1 MTRSTRLLA
10 VLAVLL
16 TACGHAVPTTPAQTG
31 TLGNWYADAAA
42 APDASADAI
51 ADADADDAAPDAVA
65 DAADATPDALPDLP
79 DAATADA
86 LADAPTADVV
96 ADDAADAAD
105 APDLQEVA
113 DVPDAPDVADVA
125 DAPDAGDSSAGICF
139 HGGPPAADAFVA
151 DIAPMDPGTC
161 PTLTPPASWFATVPA
176 PSLVVTPGFLGADG
190 LFAPYVNDQ
199 WAPIVYGMQGS
210 FHVWAGFT
218 VAQIPN
224 ATASTLQLDVQIWG
238 DTGCVTVNSGIANV
252 VTAVPTTDG
261 QYSTIFVGSSGIP
274 TQFYVPAASSYLY
287 CGIWLNL
294 HMRVHDP
301 VSGAWGEAVRTLRL
315 YDSKP

>member
-1 MTRSTRLLA
+1 MTRSSRLLA
-10 VLAVLL
+10 VLALL
-16 TACGHAVPTTPAQTG
+16 LAACGHGVTTAPAQKG
-31 TLGNWYADAAA
+31 TLSNWYADAAA
-42 APDASADAI
+42 APAASADAV
-51 ADADADDAAPDAVA
+51 ADAAPDQVA
-65 DAADATPDALPDLP
+65 DAADATADALP

-86 LADAPTADVV
+86 LADAATADTA
-96 ADDAADAAD
+96 ADGAADAAE
-105 APDLQEVA
+105 APDLPDVPEVADIPDVPDVADTADVA
-113 DVPDAPDVADVA
+113 DVPDA
-125 DAPDAGDSSAGICF
+125 GDSGAGICF

-151 DIAPMDPGTC
+151 DSSPMDPATC

-176 PSLVVTPGFLGADG
+176 PTLVVTPGFLGADG
-190 LFAPYVNDQ
+190 QFAPYVNDQ

-218 VAQIPN
+218 VAQVPN
-224 ATASTLQLDVQIWG
+224 ATAASVQLDVQIWG
-238 DTGCVTVNSGIANV
+238 DTDCVTVNSGIANV
-252 VTAVPTTDG
+252 VTAVPTIDG
-261 QYSTIFVGSSGIP
+261 QYSTIFAGSSGIP

-294 HMRVHDP
+294 HVRVHDP